1 MFENP
6 ARIPKRQQQAG
17 AELCQAQVK
26 LDVKVLAIDEDGV
39 GVIIGV
45 LVEVGVHLL
54 IWVDGWVVG

>member
-1 MFENP
+1 MVRNP
-6 ARIPKRQQQAG
+6 VSNR
-17 AELCQAQVK
+17 VK

-39 GVIIGV
+39 GVIFGV